1 MTTDN
6 KIRDENLQYDINIE
20 AAKISA
26 LLSGK
31 IDKYEYLTGKEILPS
46 NRRQIKQ
53 ANFTYSSL
61 AKVLEKQTE
70 KQVCALN
77 LYGKLDV
84 LKKIEDIFP
93 KNLLTD
99 LSTNKALEI
108 IKLQNS
114 IKLSDL
120 EYTAKV
126 GHFVFIK
133 ET

>member
-1 MTTDN
+1 MTTDD

-31 IDKYEYLTGKEILPS
+31 IDKYEYLTGEEILPS

-61 AKVLEKQTE
+61 AKALEKQTE
-70 KQVCALN
+70 KQVSALN

-84 LKKIEDIFP
+84 FKKIEDIFP

-114 IKLSDL
+114 IKLRDL

>member
-1 MTTDN
+1 M
-6 KIRDENLQYDINIE
+6 
-20 AAKISA
+20 
-26 LLSGK
+26 
-31 IDKYEYLTGKEILPS
+31 
-46 NRRQIKQ
+46 
-53 ANFTYSSL
+53 
-61 AKVLEKQTE
+61 EKQTE
-70 KQVCALN
+70 KQVSALN
-77 LYGKLDV
+77 LYSKADV

-126 GHFVFIK
+126 EHFVFIK